1 VQLVAARAGEG
12 GVHDRAPSPPSAATD
27 LDVAL
32 DIVGQLLAGLGHAAG
47 VAAAPAR

>member
-1 VQLVAARAGEG
+1 
-12 GVHDRAPSPPSAATD
+12 VHDRAPSPPSAAID

-47 VAAAPAR
+47 VAAAHTL